1 MLLVEHNVLKKKNIF
16 KKKTNNF
23 LLDAKAR
30 WAVSLAM
37 Y

>member
-1 MLLVEHNVLKKKNIF
+1 MYLKKKTSL
-16 KKKTNNF
+16 KKKPNNF